1 MKICGWRPWRN
12 AAELVQAGSIG
23 NLAHGA
29 TTCNS
34 FRYVSVNYGMSQD
47 RMSVERAK
55 AVVNNYREN
64 GSARVLYD
72 FYWQW
77 KHAACILD
85 RFGWECMAWKG

>member
-1 MKICGWRPWRN
+1 
-12 AAELVQAGSIG
+12 
-23 NLAHGA
+23 
-29 TTCNS
+29 
-34 FRYVSVNYGMSQD
+34 
-47 RMSVERAK
+47 MSVERAK